1 VHLVGF
7 IIRNSAARRLRNGI
21 RHRED
26 SVIMEIT
33 ETGRPL
39 PLFFDSCVVEAV
51 ISPIVYLL
59 CNCRVL

>member
-7 IIRNSAARRLRNGI
+7 IIRNSSALRLTNAI

-26 SVIMEIT
+26 SAILEIT
-33 ETGRPL
+33 ETGRQL
-39 PLFFDSCVVEAV
+39 SLCFDSCVVEAV
-51 ISPIVYLL
+51 ISPIVHLL